1 MSLSTVD
8 HRPQF
13 SEIPTA
19 AALQAVSAMRP
30 EPFWLDR
37 PDRPLPGPSLRGP
50 GRADLVIIGGGYTG
64 LWTAYLAARRDPGR
78 RIVLLEAGRISDGA
92 SGRNG
97 GFVSPSLTHGLLNG
111 LNRFP
116 DEIRTILRLGHD
128 NLDAMERTIA
138 DERIDC
144 DFTRAG
150 ELDVALAEHQQ
161 EGLKETAAAAAALG
175 EPLAYLDEAEAR
187 QRVHAPGVLGG
198 LWDPSVALVD
208 PARLAWGLLAA
219 IRSLGVEVFEE
230 SPVIAMDRGASSVR
244 VRTKAGVVR
253 AGAVALA
260 TNAYPPLLA
269 RLRHYVVPVYDY
281 ALMTE
286 PLSMEQWSAIG
297 WSGRE
302 GMSDVGNRFH
312 YFRPT
317 SDGRILWGGYNA
329 VYHRNNGFR
338 PEYEHDRHE
347 HALLATHLLE
357 FFPQLEGIRFSHG
370 WGGAIDTC
378 SRFSPFW
385 GTAHRG
391 RTAYVAG
398 YTGLGVGAARFG
410 AEVMLDLLDHRLTEA
425 TELAM
430 VQSKPLPFPP
440 EPLRSIGISWTTRSL
455 AEADRNG
462 GRRNL
467 WLRALDRVGLGFDS

>member
-1 MSLSTVD
+1 MSFSTVE

-13 SEIPTA
+13 AEEPSP
-19 AALQAVSAMRP
+19 AALQAVSSIST
-30 EPFWLDR
+30 EPYWLDR
-37 PDRPLPGPSLRGP
+37 ADRPAAGPSYRGDA
-50 GRADLVIIGGGYTG
+50 RADLVIVGGGYTG
-64 LWTAYLAARRDPGR
+64 LWAAYLAAVRDPGR
-78 RIVLLEAGRISDGA
+78 RIVLLESGRIAEGA

-111 LNRFP
+111 INRFP
-116 DEIRTILRLGHD
+116 DEISTILRLGHES
-128 NLDAMERTIA
+128 LDAMEQTIA
-138 DERIDC
+138 DEGIAC
-144 DFTRAG
+144 DFVRAG
-150 ELDVALAEHQQ
+150 ELDVAMHDHQLEDLQGTAALAA
-161 EGLKETAAAAAALG
+161 GLGEPMQFLDAAAAQ
-175 EPLAYLDEAEAR
+175 R
-187 QRVHAPGVLGG
+187 RVHAPEVIGG

-208 PARLAWGLLAA
+208 PARLAWGLLDAV
-219 IRSLGVEVFEE
+219 RRRGVEVFEH
-230 SPVIAMDRGASSVR
+230 SPVLGIDRRRARVD
-244 VRTKAGVVR
+244 VRTPAGTIR

-260 TNAYPPLLA
+260 TNAYPPLLS
-269 RLRHYVVPVYDY
+269 RMRHYVVPVYDY

-286 PLSMEQWSAIG
+286 PLTSAQWEAIG

-329 VYHRNNGFR
+329 VYHRGFS
-338 PEYEHDRHE
+338 PEHEHDLHE

-357 FFPQLEGIRFSHG
+357 FLPQLEGIRFSHG

-385 GTAHRG
+385 GTAHGG

-410 AEVMLDLLDHRLTEA
+410 AQVMLDLLDHRLTEA
-425 TELAM
+425 TELSM
-430 VQSKPLPFPP
+430 VQTKPLPFPP
-440 EPLRSIGISWTTRSL
+440 EPLRSVGISWTTRSL

-467 WLRALDRVGLGFDS
+467 WLRTLDRVGLGFDS

>member
-1 MSLSTVD
+1 MSFSTVE
-8 HRPQF
+8 HRPHF
-13 SEIPTA
+13 SEAPSA
-19 AALQAVSAMRP
+19 AAVAAVAGIRQA
-30 EPFWLDR
+30 PFWLDR
-37 PDRPLPGPSLRGP
+37 PDRPAPGPSLAGS

-64 LWTAYLAARRDPGR
+64 LWAAYLAARRDPGR
-78 RIVLLEAGRISDGA
+78 RIVLLESGRIAEGA

-97 GFVSPSLTHGLLNG
+97 GFVSASLTHGLLNG
-111 LNRFP
+111 MHRFP
-116 DEIRTILRLGHD
+116 EEMPTILRLGHE
-128 NLDAMERTIA
+128 NLDAIEKTVA
-138 DERIDC
+138 DEGMTC

-150 ELDVALAEHQQ
+150 EIDVALADHQL
-161 EGLKETAAAAAALG
+161 EGLAETATLAAGIG
-175 EPLAYLDEAEAR
+175 EPLVLLDATAAKAR
-187 QRVHAPGVLGG
+187 IAAPDVIGA

-208 PARLAWGLLAA
+208 PARLAWGLLEAV
-219 IRSLGVEVFEE
+219 RRLGVEVFEE
-230 SPVIAMDRGASSVR
+230 TPVTSLERHRTRVD
-244 VRTKAGVVR
+244 VRTASGTIR

-260 TNAYPPLLA
+260 TNAYPPLLS
-269 RLRHYVVPVYDY
+269 RMRHYVVPVYDY

-286 PLSMEQWSAIG
+286 PLSTEQWSSIG
-297 WSGRE
+297 WDGRE

-317 SDGRILWGGYNA
+317 ADGRILWGGYNA
-329 VYHRNNGFR
+329 VYHRGNGFGR
-338 PEYEHDRHE
+338 EYEHDLE
-347 HALLATHLLE
+347 EYALLATHLLE
-357 FFPQLEGIRFSHG
+357 FLPQLEGIRFSHG

-385 GTAHRG
+385 GTAHGG

-398 YTGLGVGAARFG
+398 YTGLGVGASRFG
-410 AEVMLDLLDHRLTEA
+410 AQVMLDLLDHRLTEA

-430 VQSKPLPFPP
+430 VRSKPLPFPP

-455 AEADRNG
+455 AGADRNG